1 MYEERFYRKWILNNS
16 KLKTFFVKYK
26 QTDICVSVDNNS
38 YFVNLPDIAFSYLKL
53 FYSELEK
60 YILDDPKFNITFK
73 PYIKP
78 QANVPIIKEMMK
90 ASCRANV
97 GPMASVAGAIAQ
109 YIGKALLEKYSINEI
124 YIENG
129 GDVFISSP
137 KNVNTIFYTGNN
149 SKFPQIKLQI
159 ESPGSSFGVCSSS
172 GKFGHSFSF
181 GKADAVMVVCKNTC
195 LSDALATYFCN
206 KIRSEEDIQ
215 KVLGL
220 SSQYEEI
227 LGVAC
232 VYGNKLGLRG
242 NLKII
247 D

>member
-16 KLKTFFVKYK
+16 KLKTFFVKYQ
-26 QTDICVSVDNNS
+26 QTDICVSVDINS
-38 YFVNLPDIAFSYLKL
+38 YFVNLPDITFSYLKL

-60 YILDDPKFNITFK
+60 YISNDPKFKTTFE
-73 PYIKP
+73 PYINS
-78 QANVPIIKEMMK
+78 QVNIPIINDMMK

-97 GPMASVAGAIAQ
+97 GPMASVAGAVAQ
-109 YIGKALLEKYSINEI
+109 YVGNALLKKYSINEI

-129 GDVFISSP
+129 GDVFISSH
-137 KNVNTIFYTGNN
+137 KDVNTIFYTGIS

-159 ESPGSSFGVCSSS
+159 ENPGSSFGVCSSS

-195 LSDALATYFCN
+195 LSDAFATYFCN
-206 KIRSEEDIQ
+206 KIHSEEDIPT
-215 KVLGL
+215 LIDL
-220 SSQYEEI
+220 SSQYKEI
-227 LGVAC
+227 LGFAC
-232 VYGNKLGLRG
+232 VYSNKLGLRG

-247 D
+247 Y